1 MIIKFENVL
10 YKTHKYSWT
19 ISKTDENALA
29 GNCIDG
35 VRFAITFLKYN
46 GSPYS
51 VTPVDPMYSL
61 DPLDASP
68 HISCTHCSR
77 RQCVHRSCRC
87 IFNEVSL
94 SERSGFRCLCDEPW
108 YGHAFKQANLFYLSF
123 SGDTYCHWTPTLP
136 PPTIRNATVSSDTN
150 KITTKR
156 LKISVA
162 FSLLFHLLFFDFHSF
177 VTILFHLFFDFSQY
191 SSRISF
197 IHLEKEKVS

>member
-1 MIIKFENVL
+1 MNFHLLLRAIVS
-10 YKTHKYSWT
+10 T
-19 ISKTDENALA
+19 
-29 GNCIDG
+29 

-46 GSPYS
+46 GPPYN

-162 FSLLFHLLFFDFHSF
+162 FSLLFHLLFFDFHPF

-197 IHLEKEKVS
+197 VPLEKEKVS

>member
-1 MIIKFENVL
+1 
-10 YKTHKYSWT
+10 
-19 ISKTDENALA
+19 
-29 GNCIDG
+29 
-35 VRFAITFLKYN
+35 
-46 GSPYS
+46 
-51 VTPVDPMYSL
+51 MYSL

-77 RQCVHRSCRC
+77 RQCMHRSCRC

-123 SGDTYCHWTPTLP
+123 SGDTYYHWTPTLP

-162 FSLLFHLLFFDFHSF
+162 FSLLFYLLFFDFHSF
-177 VTILFHLFFDFSQY
+177 VTILFHLFFDFS
-191 SSRISF
+191 IFFANF
-197 IHLEKEKVS
+197 IHPVGKREFRSDWKFCQISSFVNRQLLTVRLYRI